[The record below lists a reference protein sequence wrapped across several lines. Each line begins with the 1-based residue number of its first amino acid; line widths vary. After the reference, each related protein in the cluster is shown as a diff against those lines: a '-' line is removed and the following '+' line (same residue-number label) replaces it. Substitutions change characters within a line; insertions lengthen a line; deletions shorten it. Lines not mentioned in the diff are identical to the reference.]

1 MDRGHNGL
9 CSGTNAV
16 AAWKKLTGNS
26 PPSAFANLRARIS
39 TSIPD
44 DELTKALDMHTG
56 HGGKA
61 FGFLKHDG
69 RAPPPSHSETK
80 EAPPP
85 SHSETKEAQDKVRRT
100 VIGFAGV
107 ELTFDES
114 DIVFSKIPR
123 ENDGSGTCV

>member
-80 EAPPP
+80 EA
-85 SHSETKEAQDKVRRT
+85 QDKVRRT